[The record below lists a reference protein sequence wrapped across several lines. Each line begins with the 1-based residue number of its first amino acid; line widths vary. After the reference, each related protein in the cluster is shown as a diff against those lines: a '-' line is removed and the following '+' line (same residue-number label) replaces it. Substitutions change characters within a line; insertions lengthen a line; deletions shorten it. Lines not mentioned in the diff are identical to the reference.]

1 MSYILVT
8 GCDLIQRSKLIP
20 FHLNESDVSSLYRLL
35 SDIEVG
41 QSDMSLLILAITDYS
56 QFQFLSNL
64 MKLTII
70 MHHTASDS
78 VSEDES
84 HDIKILT

>member
-56 QFQFLSNL
+56 QFQFLSDL
-64 MKLTII
+64 AKVY
-70 MHHTASDS
+70 HHCATYFAPA
-78 VSEDES
+78 
-84 HDIKILT
+84 K

>member
-56 QFQFLSNL
+56 
-64 MKLTII
+64 
-70 MHHTASDS
+70 
-78 VSEDES
+78 
-84 HDIKILT
+84 